1 MERKLELASGGF
13 TGTQKRMAGR
23 GTRYCLLGI
32 NLVHEGY
39 SGRAER
45 LC

>member
-13 TGTQKRMAGR
+13 ASTQKRMAGSR
-23 GTRYCLLGI
+23 ARYCLLGI

-39 SGRAER
+39 SGGAER
-45 LC
+45 LY